1 MANYSRVIWSEGM
14 FVRPQHFQQ
23 ESRYLEQL
31 VRQRFHVVRPY
42 GWGLTELEIDR
53 DLLATRHFALHH
65 CAGVFEDGTPFTLGD
80 GDGDLAPIALPEG
93 LKDTLVYLTLPLRRA
108 GSVEIAK
115 EADVQTPAR
124 YRPVTIEVEDAHGG
138 SGLPAEISVAKLR
151 LRYRLAEATRP
162 RPQQLAIP
170 LARVADV
177 PAGAPARLDE
187 AYIPPVL
194 TTAAAT
200 ALTGLVSDIDGL
212 LLQRG
217 EVLARDLGPDLVS
230 ASPGDLMLMQT
241 INRYRPHFQH
251 ISQSG
256 LHHPEEVFRLA
267 IALAGELATFARAGR
282 RPPDF
287 PRYRHEDLQASFAP
301 VLAAIR
307 QDLSLSLDQPAVLIP
322 LVEQAHGVRLG
333 QVNDADLFARA
344 TFVLAVRAE
353 ISTERLLR
361 GFPAQVKIGPPDQ
374 IQNLI
379 NAALPGVR
387 LRALPVA
394 PRQIRFLAGTSYF
407 ECDHANPLWKQIA
420 ASRSIA
426 VHVTGDFPELA
437 MELWALKS

>member
-1 MANYSRVIWSEGM
+1 MANYNRVVWSEGM

-23 ESRYLEQL
+23 ESRYFEQL
-31 VRQRFHVVRPY
+31 VRQRVHVMRPY

-53 DLLATRHFALHH
+53 DLLATRHFGLRR
-65 CAGVFEDGTPFTLGD
+65 CTGVFEDGTPFTLDD

-93 LKDTLVYLTLPLRRA
+93 LRNTLVYLTLPLRRS
-108 GSVEIAK
+108 GSVEMAE
-115 EADVQTPAR
+115 EADTQTPAR
-124 YRPVTIEVEDAHGG
+124 YRPVTVEVEDAHGG
-138 SGLPAEISVAKLR
+138 SGLPAEIRVAKLR
-151 LRYRLAEATRP
+151 LRYTLAEAA

-170 LARVADV
+170 VARIADV
-177 PAGAPARLDE
+177 PAGAPAHLDD
-187 AYIPPVL
+187 AHIPPVL

-200 ALTGLVSDIDGL
+200 ALAGLVTDIDGL

-217 EVLARDLGPDLVS
+217 EVLAQDLGPDLMGAS
-230 ASPGDLMLMQT
+230 AADLMLMQT
-241 INRYRPHFQH
+241 INRYRPQFHH

-267 IALAGELATFARAGR
+267 IALAGELATLARAGR
-282 RPPDF
+282 RPADC

-301 VLAAIR
+301 VVAAIR

-353 ISTERLLR
+353 IATERLLR

-394 PRQIRFLAGTSYF
+394 PRQIRYVAGTSYF

-420 ASRSIA
+420 ASRTIA

-437 MELWALKS
+437 MELWALKG